1 LEIWNDGKT
10 GNILP
15 IIVLDTLGKD
25 FKREIGRHF
34 SIRPLGA
41 NQKFPDPQDKDVAGV

>member
-10 GNILP
+10 GNIAHNCSN
-15 IIVLDTLGKD
+15 TLGKD
-25 FKREIGRHF
+25 FKREIGRQF
-34 SIRPLGA
+34 SIRPLAA